1 MGAKD
6 LDGQLL
12 GYLLYAAYPN
22 RFRIAHL
29 CVSRETRGQG
39 LAGRLIEAL
48 IETATTQTIITLSCR
63 NDFEAHKM
71 WPKLGFAALYEK
83 AGRSKEGLPLTVWRR
98 IIALDNQLGLFQAN
112 VSDEVLDV
120 IIDAQIFF
128 DFDAPLSE
136 HAQPS
141 KTLLSDFFIDSI
153 NLWITDELLTE
164 ISRNDNPEGR
174 DNRRSRAYEFP
185 EVKYDPQ
192 YLEYFVE
199 LLKGILPNS
208 NPSQM
213 SDIYHLAKAASSDV
227 HVFIT
232 RDNLLLNKAEQIHA
246 LVNVEVISPTALI
259 LRAREL
265 SEKQTPVPD
274 RVAGLGLEWRHLNSS
289 DFTAFPF
296 QRFLLQGEKL
306 NQLRQ
311 RLGYLLASQSSDE
324 LEVLWAQNEPV
335 AFRILKADGSNS
347 LILSLGRVE
356 NSRDQSL
363 LGGFLVSDVVYRAM
377 RKGLSM
383 VKVKA
388 DALPRNLIHNLSYMG
403 FIECNGDFLRFC
415 FAQYLDREDALTE
428 IGNLAPAAVESY
440 QSISASEFDCHCSP
454 LLSNVNQNCSL
465 VPIRQRYALNLFDR
479 ALSAQGL
486 FGGDE
491 NLLMRWSNIYYRRN
505 NRQKMFQ
512 APGRILWYV
521 SGTRKAIVAVSH
533 LDEVVIDIPKELFR
547 RFRKIGTLAWED
559 LYELCD
565 GDVSK
570 RLMALRFSHTFP
582 LQTEV
587 PLKEIKRVFN
597 DDGFGVSVQGP
608 IRVPCSSLRRLY
620 QLGYPGR
627 Q

>member
-6 LDGQLL
+6 SDGQLI

-39 LAGRLIEAL
+39 LAGRLIDAL
-48 IETATTQTIITLSCR
+48 IETATTQTVITLSCR
-63 NDFEAHKM
+63 NDFEAHTM
-71 WPKLGFAALYEK
+71 WPNLGFVPLYEK
-83 AGRSKEGLPLTVWRR
+83 VGRSREGLPLTVWRR
-98 IIALDNQLGLFQAN
+98 IIALDNQLGLFQAH
-112 VSDEVLDV
+112 VSDDVLDV

-128 DFDAPLSE
+128 DFDAPDSE

-141 KTLLSDFFIDSI
+141 KTLLSDVFVDAI
-153 NLWITDELLTE
+153 NLWITDELFTE
-164 ISRNDNPEGR
+164 IHRNNSPEGR
-174 DNRRSRAYEFP
+174 DSRRWRASQFP
-185 EVKYDPQ
+185 EVKYDPL

-199 LLKGILPNS
+199 LLKDILPNS
-208 NPSQM
+208 NRSHI
-213 SDIYHLAKAASSDV
+213 SDINHLAKAASSDV
-227 HVFIT
+227 QVFIT
-232 RDNLLLNKAEQIHA
+232 RDNLLLNKAEQIRA
-246 LVNVEVISPTALI
+246 LVNVEVISPTVLI

-265 SEKQTPVPD
+265 SAKQTSVPD

-289 DFTAFPF
+289 DFTSFPF
-296 QRFLLQGEKL
+296 QQFLLKGEKI

-311 RLGYLLASQSSDE
+311 RLGYLLASQSPDR

-335 AFRILKADGSNS
+335 AFRILKVDGSTS
-347 LILSLGRVE
+347 LTLSLGRVE

-363 LGGFLVSDVVYRAM
+363 FGGFLVSDVVYRAM
-377 RKGLSM
+377 RNGLSM

-388 DALPRNLIHNLSYMG
+388 DALPRNLIHSLSYMG

-440 QSISASEFDCHCSP
+440 QSISAFEFDRHCSP
-454 LLSNVNQNCSL
+454 LLSNVTQNCFL
-465 VPIRQRYALNLFDR
+465 VPIQQRHALNLFDR
-479 ALSAQGL
+479 ALSAQSL

-491 NLLMRWSNIYYRRN
+491 NLLMRWSNVYYRKN
-505 NRQKMFQ
+505 NRHRMFQ

-533 LDEVVIDIPKELFR
+533 LDAVVIDIPKELFR
-547 RFRKIGTLAWED
+547 RFRRFGTLLWED
-559 LYELCD
+559 LYELCE
-565 GDVSK
+565 GDVAK
-570 RLMALRFSHTFP
+570 ELMALRFSNTFP
-582 LQTEV
+582 LQREV

-597 DDGFGVSVQGP
+597 DDGFGLSVQGP
-608 IRVPCSSLRRLY
+608 IRVPCNSLRRLY

>member
-6 LDGQLL
+6 SDGQLL
-12 GYLLYAAYPN
+12 GYLLYAAYSN

-29 CVSRETRGQG
+29 CVSREIRGQG
-39 LAGRLIEAL
+39 LAGRLIDAL
-48 IETATTQTIITLSCR
+48 IETATTQTVITLSCR

-71 WPKLGFAALYEK
+71 WPKLGFVPLYEK
-83 AGRSKEGLPLTVWRR
+83 VGRSREGLPLTVWRR

-112 VSDEVLDV
+112 VSDDVLDV
-120 IIDAQIFF
+120 IIDAQVFF
-128 DFDAPLSE
+128 DFDAPDSE

-141 KTLLSDFFIDSI
+141 KTLLSDIFIDAI

-164 ISRNDNPEGR
+164 IYRNDSPEGR
-174 DNRRSRAYEFP
+174 DSRRWRATQFP
-185 EVKYDPQ
+185 EVKYDPLF
-192 YLEYFVE
+192 LEYFVE
-199 LLKGILPNS
+199 LLKDILPNS
-208 NPSQM
+208 NPSQI
-213 SDIYHLAKAASSDV
+213 SDINHLAKAASSDV

-232 RDNLLLNKAEQIHA
+232 RDNLLLNKAEQIRA
-246 LVNVEVISPTALI
+246 LVNVEVISPTVLI

-274 RVAGLGLEWRHLNSS
+274 RVAGLGLEWRRLNSS

-335 AFRILKADGSNS
+335 AFRILKVDGSTS
-347 LILSLGRVE
+347 LTLSLGRVE

-363 LGGFLVSDVVYRAM
+363 FGGFLVSDVVYRAM
-377 RKGLSM
+377 RNGLSM

-388 DALPRNLIHNLSYMG
+388 DALPRNLIHSLSYIG
-403 FIECNGDFLRFC
+403 FIKCNGDFLRFC
-415 FAQYLDREDALTE
+415 FAQYLDRVDALTE
-428 IGNLAPAAVESY
+428 IGNLAPEAVEYY
-440 QSISASEFDCHCSP
+440 QSISAFEFDRRCSP
-454 LLSNVNQNCSL
+454 LLSNANQNCFL

-505 NRQKMFQ
+505 NRHRMFQ

-547 RFRKIGTLAWED
+547 RFRKFGTLAWGD
-559 LYELCD
+559 LYELCE

-570 RLMALRFSHTFP
+570 KLMALRFSHTFP

-587 PLKEIKRVFN
+587 PLKEIKSVFN
-597 DDGFGVSVQGP
+597 EDGIGLSLQGP

-620 QLGYPGR
+620 QLGYPR
-627 Q
+627 